1 MALLDLIL
9 DLIIA
14 GQHTLAKKAWKKPKR
29 LGQNKPSL
37 WGGEKVDQKNK
48 LPSSPCSSFHQIILT
63 LQRVYMHVPH
73 I

>member
-37 WGGEKVDQKNK
+37 WGGEKVDQKTSCLLRRAVHFIK
-48 LPSSPCSSFHQIILT
+48 S
-63 LQRVYMHVPH
+63 Y
-73 I
+73 